1 MSLWSLAGVLF
12 DPCPVSLCFFKCQPK
27 QGSIDDCDVV
37 QGMKKMEAGSFMPR
51 YCVLLKCVS
60 CVYKETA
67 VKYVTQ
73 LGVNVC

>member
-1 MSLWSLAGVLF
+1 MVASRGVIRSM
-12 DPCPVSLCFFKCQPK
+12 PGVSVFFKCQPK

-51 YCVLLKCVS
+51 YCVLFKCVS
-60 CVYKETA
+60 CVYKKTA

-73 LGVNVC
+73 LGVNLC